1 MRKSIHVGTY
11 TDDFAKH
18 RVTVEIEVSRHNDRE
33 HETVEHETINSFRR
47 LSISGTETWQSRNG
61 RWMEGSWGQIVN
73 ELRKVTSFAKGWNA
87 VKRDQLV
94 AMWDRW
100 HLNDMQAGCSH
111 MKAAPT
117 GTQGFDFTIGA
128 LDSPEPV
135 KRWDGSMSEPTLSHY
150 TVNRA
155 LVCPVTGYRYGRSWL
170 TEDLPQDVLDF
181 MAELDVEIPA

>member
-11 TDDFAKH
+11 TDDYAKH
-18 RVTVEIEVSRHNDRE
+18 RVTVEIEVTRQDSREYETTE
-33 HETVEHETINSFRR
+33 HVTINSLRR

-61 RWMEGSWGQIVN
+61 RWMKGSGGQIID

-100 HLNDMQAGCSH
+100 HLNDMQGACAH
-111 MKAAPT
+111 MKTAPT
-117 GTQGFDFTIGA
+117 GTQGFGFIIGM

-155 LVCPVTGYRYGRSWL
+155 LVCPNTGYQYGRSWL
-170 TEDLPQDVLDF
+170 VEDLPTYVLDF
-181 MAELDVEIPA
+181 VRELGVEVPA